1 MATTRIRSKSGF
13 TLIELLTVVAI
24 IGVLAAIAIPQYVLY
39 KQNAYDGIAQSD
51 LRNAISAEEAYY
63 GKNESYISCPDAPSC
78 MTTLHGYSRSDP
90 GVTLKIDATAAEFTA
105 TGKHDKG
112 TGGIWRFDS
121 DGGRIVFK
129 E

>member
-1 MATTRIRSKSGF
+1 MAITEIRNRKGF

-63 GKNESYISCPDAPSC
+63 SKNETYVSCADAPSC
-78 MTTLHGYSRSDP
+78 MLTLHGYSRSDP

-112 TGGIWRFDS
+112 TGGTWRFDS
-121 DGGRIVFK
+121 SGGRIVFR